1 MRCAVGLLLALLL
14 LSAAAG
20 AGEVRVT
27 LGTATPGGGFP
38 AYAEA
43 LIATLRETDPGLVI
57 EPRPTGGS
65 VENLGL
71 LRGGVL
77 DLALVQGE
85 HAYPALAD
93 TTAPRLT
100 VVAPIYPTPG
110 LFVVPGDSPVR
121 QVSDLRGR
129 PVALGT
135 RDSGLTAMGRAVLAA
150 SGLDPERDIVPVVL
164 ARAGDGPE
172 RVRAGAVA
180 ALWGG
185 GLRWPGFTALA
196 ADPGGARFLAP
207 GPEAVARLVAE
218 RPSLRRMRVPA
229 GTFRGQDEAI
239 DTVGSWSLIL
249 ARPGLDPGVAER
261 LVRAMDKARDALAR
275 ATGQG
280 TGSDPC
286 NLAEA
291 VPTAWLNP
299 GTARVLAD
307 LAGGAQSPPS
317 EPAR

>member
-1 MRCAVGLLLALLL
+1 MRRAVRVLLTLLL
-14 LSAAAG
+14 LTAPAL
-20 AGEVRVT
+20 AGELRVT

-43 LIATLRETDPGLVI
+43 LISVLRQADPGLVI

-65 VENLGL
+65 VENLDL
-71 LRGGVL
+71 LRRGVL

-93 TTAPRLT
+93 EAVPRLT

-110 LFVVPGDSPVR
+110 LFVLPAGSTVR

-150 SGLDPERDIVPVVL
+150 SGLDPERDIVPIVL
-164 ARAGDGPE
+164 ARAGDGPDL
-172 RVRAGAVA
+172 VRAGSVA

-185 GLRWPGFTALA
+185 GMRWPGFTALA

-207 GPEAVARLVAE
+207 TPEAVARLVAE

-229 GTFRGQDEAI
+229 GTFRGHDEPI

-249 ARPGLDPGVAER
+249 ARPDLPSGMAER
-261 LVRAMDKARDALAR
+261 LVRAMDTARDALAR

-280 TGSDPC
+280 TGSDPR

-291 VPTAWLNP
+291 VPLAWLNP
-299 GTARVLAD
+299 GTARALAD
-307 LAGGAQSPPS
+307 LPSGAPPPPT

>member
-1 MRCAVGLLLALLL
+1 MRRAVRVLVALLVL
-14 LSAAAG
+14 TAPALA
-20 AGEVRVT
+20 EELRVS

-43 LIATLRETDPGLVI
+43 LVATLREADPSLVV
-57 EPRPTGGS
+57 ETRPTGGS

-71 LRGGVL
+71 LRRGAL

-93 TTAPRLT
+93 ETAPRLT

-110 LFVVPGDSPVR
+110 LFVLPAESPVR
-121 QVSDLRGR
+121 QVADLRGR
-129 PVALGT
+129 VVALGT

-150 SGLDPERDIVPVVL
+150 SGLDPERDVVPVVL
-164 ARAGDGPE
+164 ARAGDGPDL
-172 RVRAGAVA
+172 VRAGAVA

-207 GPEAVARLVAE
+207 APKAVARLLPE

-229 GTFRGQDEAI
+229 GTFPGQAEPI

-249 ARPGLDPGVAER
+249 ARPDLPPETAER
-261 LVRAMDKARDALAR
+261 LVRAMVRAGEALGR

-280 TGSDPC
+280 GGSDPR

-291 VPTAWLNP
+291 VPPAWLNP
-299 GTARVLAD
+299 GTARALAD
-307 LAGGAQSPPS
+307 PTRAP
-317 EPAR
+317 

>member
-1 MRCAVGLLLALLL
+1 MRRAVRFLLALLL
-14 LSAAAG
+14 LAAPAAAG
-20 AGEVRVT
+20 ELRVS

-43 LIATLRETDPGLVI
+43 LIGVLRAAEPGLVI
-57 EPRPTGGS
+57 EARPTGGS
-65 VENLGL
+65 VENLEL
-71 LRGGVL
+71 LRRGAL

-85 HAYPALAD
+85 YAYPALAEAG
-93 TTAPRLT
+93 APRLG
-100 VVAPIYPTPG
+100 VVAPMYPTPG
-110 LFVVPGDSPVR
+110 LFVLPPDSPVR
-121 QVSDLRGR
+121 QVADLRGR

-150 SGLDPERDIVPVVL
+150 SGLDPERDVVPVIL
-164 ARAGDGPE
+164 PRAGDGPG
-172 RVRAGAVA
+172 RVRSGAVA

-196 ADPGGARFLAP
+196 DDPAGARFLAP
-207 GPEAVARLVAE
+207 SPEAVARLVAE

-229 GTFRGQDEAI
+229 GTFRGQDAPL

-249 ARPGLDPGVAER
+249 ARPGLSPEVAER
-261 LVRAMDKARDALAR
+261 LVRAMDRARDALAR

-280 TGSDPC
+280 TGGDPR

-291 VPTAWLNP
+291 VPAAWLDP
-299 GTARVLAD
+299 GTARALAD
-307 LAGGAQSPPS
+307 LARAP
-317 EPAR
+317 

>member
-1 MRCAVGLLLALLL
+1 MRRAVGLLLALLL

-20 AGEVRVT
+20 AGEVRVK

-249 ARPGLDPGVAER
+249 ARPGLPPGTAER

-275 ATGQG
+275 ATSQG
-280 TGSDPC
+280 TGGDPR

-291 VPTAWLNP
+291 VPPAWLNP

-307 LAGGAQSPPS
+307 LAGGPQPPPS

>member
-1 MRCAVGLLLALLL
+1 MRRAVRFLLTLLL
-14 LSAAAG
+14 LTGAARA
-20 AGEVRVT
+20 EELRVS

-43 LIATLRETDPGLVI
+43 LVGALRVVDPGLVI
-57 EPRPTGGS
+57 ETRPTGGS
-65 VENLGL
+65 VENLDL
-71 LRGGVL
+71 LRRGAL

-93 TTAPRLT
+93 GAAPRPS

-110 LFVVPGDSPVR
+110 LFVLPADSPVR
-121 QVSDLRGR
+121 QVADLRGR

-150 SGLDPERDIVPVVL
+150 SGLDPERDIAPVLL
-164 ARAGDGPE
+164 ARAGDGPDL
-172 RVRAGAVA
+172 VRAGSVA

-207 GPEAVARLVAE
+207 APEAIPRLVAE

-229 GTFRGQDEAI
+229 GTFRGQDEPI

-249 ARPGLDPGVAER
+249 ARPDLPPEVAER
-261 LVRAMDKARDALAR
+261 LVRAMARARDAIGR

-280 TGSDPC
+280 TGSDPR

-291 VPTAWLNP
+291 VPPAWLNP
-299 GTARVLAD
+299 GTARALAD
-307 LAGGAQSPPS
+307 LARAP
-317 EPAR
+317 